1 VEVEHFWGLRNHGSK
16 VVPRREILW
25 STIERCTPYCRSVLC
40 SFLVSPSLIFIPIM
54 SLSNFPP
61 AAQTIDT
68 QTEVIDFV
76 SCLLEYAPPPT
87 LIPLRCVPTH
97 SSVSF
102 DVQGHTCL
110 IAEFRALFNF
120 TQQNEHDLTMSTYLE
135 CSNQSGPSEAGRL
148 GRPEPPHFWWK
159 NLSL

>member
-1 VEVEHFWGLRNHGSK
+1 MH
-16 VVPRREILW
+16 
-25 STIERCTPYCRSVLC
+25 TYCRSVLC

-54 SLSNFPP
+54 SLSNFLPGD
-61 AAQTIDT
+61 QTMDT
-68 QTEVIDFV
+68 QTEAIDFV

-135 CSNQSGPSEAGRL
+135 CSNL
-148 GRPEPPHFWWK
+148 TLHFGSFQWELH
-159 NLSL
+159 NHLHFSMHNCVISFSLCAQAWYILHDHSSWF